1 MGPTESR
8 RPRSSRAIATA
19 LAASSLVA
27 VVAAAVS
34 GTGGVVL
41 LRTATVAAFVTALA
55 WAVYWRPEVEVSDGG
70 IRVVNPFRT
79 IHVPWPALGTVTD
92 RWSLTL
98 TTTDGRHV
106 SAFAAPAGGAVERGR
121 GVASDAL
128 ALVTERREA
137 LRAAGFLDEVRVEGA
152 PVTVRLSSGPVLAV
166 GGALV
171 LLLASFTLPL

>member
-1 MGPTESR
+1 R

-106 SAFAAPAGGAVERGR
+106 SA
-121 GVASDAL
+121 
-128 ALVTERREA
+128 
-137 LRAAGFLDEVRVEGA
+137 
-152 PVTVRLSSGPVLAV
+152 
-166 GGALV
+166 
-171 LLLASFTLPL
+171 